1 MELLL
6 SHSHLH
12 GENNSPQSE
21 FYTDRSHKSLKILVM
36 RCIILA
42 TFSLTS
48 SMALQDEDGQ
58 IFKLNCEVKIIPIL
72 YQIS

>member
-12 GENNSPQSE
+12 GENNSLQSE
-21 FYTDRSHKSLKILVM
+21 FYTDCSHKSLKILVM
-36 RCIILA
+36 GCIILA

-48 SMALQDEDGQ
+48 SNG
-58 IFKLNCEVKIIPIL
+58 FTG
-72 YQIS
+72 

>member
-21 FYTDRSHKSLKILVM
+21 FYTDHSHKSLKILVM

-48 SMALQDEDGQ
+48 SNLKTLALQDKDGQ
-58 IFKLNCEVKIIPIL
+58 IF
-72 YQIS
+72 